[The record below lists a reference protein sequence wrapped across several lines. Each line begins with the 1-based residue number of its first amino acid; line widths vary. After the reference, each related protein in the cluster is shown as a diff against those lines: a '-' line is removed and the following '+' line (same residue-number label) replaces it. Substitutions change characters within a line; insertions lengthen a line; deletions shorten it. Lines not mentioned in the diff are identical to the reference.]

1 MMHRQSPLARL
12 LTLSLIAMVLFSR
25 LAIAGYVCPPEA
37 GTMANPST
45 MVVSVV
51 NCQHMDEAQPAL
63 CADHRHDGRH
73 WADANG
79 HAPDLGMLPA
89 AIGLV
94 HVLPPTPYAGP
105 AYPKASRPVA
115 VPGPIYLATARLR
128 I

>member
-1 MMHRQSPLARL
+1 MKHHHHPLARL
-12 LTLSLIAMVLFSR
+12 LVLALLATVLFTR
-25 LAIAGYVCPPEA
+25 VAIAGYVCPPESGA
-37 GTMANPST
+37 MMDSSAMA
-45 MVVSVV
+45 VSVV
-51 NCQHMDEAQPAL
+51 NCQDMDDAQPAL

-73 WADANG
+73 LADANG
-79 HAPDLGMLPA
+79 HALDLGMLPA

-105 AYPKASRPVA
+105 AYPLASRPAA

>member
-1 MMHRQSPLARL
+1 MKHHHHPFARL
-12 LTLSLIAMVLFSR
+12 LAFALLATVLFTHV
-25 LAIAGYVCPPEA
+25 AIAGYVCPPEA
-37 GTMANPST
+37 GAMMDASTMAVAS
-45 MVVSVV
+45 
-51 NCQHMDEAQPAL
+51 NCQDMDEAQPAL

-89 AIGLV
+89 ASGLV
-94 HVLPPTPYAGP
+94 HILPPTLYAGP
-105 AYPKASRPVA
+105 AYLKASRPAA